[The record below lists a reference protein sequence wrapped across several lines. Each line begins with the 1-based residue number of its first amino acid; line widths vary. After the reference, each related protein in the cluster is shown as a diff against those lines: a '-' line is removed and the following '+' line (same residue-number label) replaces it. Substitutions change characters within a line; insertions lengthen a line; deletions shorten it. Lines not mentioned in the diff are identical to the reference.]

1 MQVEALRLGMFLA
14 VCLEGFLP
22 ACRVTSQVESPV
34 VWEAGCLG
42 DQVDP
47 VPNNFHQTRVQA
59 LVLCKEFL
67 INNIPLIQVMRHS
80 SNLDHKA
87 CLRRLEWGIKV
98 RRRHSRYWLSRI
110 DRWKLSKGGTLKKGN
125 RERGVA

>member
-1 MQVEALRLGMFLA
+1 MGIFLVVYLEIPLGMR
-14 VCLEGFLP
+14 G
-22 ACRVTSQVESPV
+22 TIQTESPV
-34 VWEAGCLG
+34 ACLVVW

-80 SNLDHKA
+80 SNLGHEA
-87 CLRRLEWGIKV
+87 YPPPI
-98 RRRHSRYWLSRI
+98 
-110 DRWKLSKGGTLKKGN
+110 
-125 RERGVA
+125 GVGY